1 MALGSLNLKVSKKD
15 FEDRIL
21 IVEGR
26 MNTLMDVI
34 ERYNFA
40 KEVLDQFIESGDS
53 NYKNMIARVDANIL
67 AAKKACDALCAAL
80 DAIKATMQFQEE
92 FLEESLTIYLF
103 PCLQRNSLLC
113 HMPAASMPLPLIK
126 K

>member
-92 FLEESLTIYLF
+92 FLEESLTICDIVYEY
-103 PCLQRNSLLC
+103 PPYEEDVIQWR
-113 HMPAASMPLPLIK
+113 PL
-126 K
+126 